1 MAKYTA
7 IYDACVLYPA
17 PLRDFLLQLAVSDL
31 FRARWTNEIHNEW
44 QRNLLENR
52 PDLKASDL
60 QRTREL
66 MDSHVRDCL
75 IDGYQSLIETLNLPD
90 ADDRHVLAAAI
101 VGRVDVIVTFNT
113 KDFPEK
119 VLEQYSIEAQHP
131 DEFIAHLCDLSPSTI
146 YKVAKMIRA
155 RLKNPPM
162 SVDDY
167 LNCLAK
173 QGLSKT
179 VDFLREA
186 ESLI

>member
-17 PLRDFLLQLAVSDL
+17 PLRDLLLQLAVLDL
-31 FRARWTNEIHNEW
+31 FRARWTKDIHEEW
-44 QRNLLENR
+44 QRNILIDR

-75 IDGYQSLIETLNLPD
+75 IDNYEPLINTLQLPD
-90 ADDRHVLAAAI
+90 PKDRHVLAAAI
-101 VGRVDVIVTFNT
+101 VGRVDVIVTFNL
-113 KDFPEK
+113 KDFPDQA
-119 VLEQYSIEAQHP
+119 LAPYGIEAQHP
-131 DEFIAHLCDLSPSTI
+131 DEFIYNLCDLYPTEV
-146 YKVAKMIRA
+146 YKAAKMIRA
-155 RLKNPPM
+155 RLKNPP
-162 SVDDY
+162 VTVNDY
-167 LNCLAK
+167 LERLAK

-179 VDFLREA
+179 TDFLRDA